1 MSEQINQNKDEMSES
16 IPQTAKSYIVKCK
29 NLEKTIK
36 ELKQVIKFLSDKLIE
51 VNKEK
56 EDLKI
61 TLRNKEVVSE
71 ELLNIK
77 EEIENVRKQR
87 EEIVLKK
94 DKEISN
100 LTRMI
105 TTLENK
111 MQIDNSDFKK
121 NIEIYSSKMNTVTY
135 LQMDNQAYKDE
146 IDALIKGQEEFKEQK
161 EEELKIQKKN
171 MLFKMDRFKEKM
183 IDNLKKT
190 NEDLK
195 NFNYKYMGTKNKLLA
210 EQKQKLFMIIEKKNE
225 IIKDLNKQI
234 DMLKDK
240 IYENEKDQEI
250 HKLVEYNLAYK
261 LILKNQ
267 DSKNKKP
274 KKRNKSINN
283 TQTGFPKLRKNQS
296 EKDFF
301 TKSIYKDMERNKLY
315 NNNNLPRSGSVD
327 EYDEYPKTQKTN
339 FIFTR
344 KRANYLK
351 EIQEKNIELEKEKLI
366 NIQLRN
372 KLNIYKSKFKG
383 LVDFLE
389 ENLQNFSKDEKL
401 MAKTNF
407 NTKIEKIKKCEFDEF
422 NIEEKKELLSV
433 LIKYLMP
440 LANPDMD
447 SSTCN
452 ESKTYFNTNL
462 SITRLKKVNNKNYLK
477 DNLLK
482 KAFTTKSNRYYQD
495 ILTGKNL
502 IFNSSK
508 NDILDI

>member
-1 MSEQINQNKDEMSES
+1 MSEQINQNKDEMSEN

-36 ELKQVIKFLSDKLIE
+36 ELKQVIKFLSDKLME

-61 TLRNKEVVSE
+61 TLHNKEVVSE

-105 TTLENK
+105 ATLENK

-161 EEELKIQKKN
+161 EEELKMQKKN

-261 LILKNQ
+261 LLQKNQ
-267 DSKNKKP
+267 NPLNKNKQSR
-274 KKRNKSINN
+274 KRNLFNN
-283 TQTGFPKLRKNQS
+283 AQTLTKNQS
-296 EKDFF
+296 EKN
-301 TKSIYKDMERNKLY
+301 IYMRTTNMNNQRNKLM
-315 NNNNLPRSGSVD
+315 NNNINLQKSHSI
-327 EYDEYPKTQKTN
+327 EEIEQFPKTSQTN
-339 FIFTR
+339 FIFSKQR
-344 KRANYLK
+344 KTFLK
-351 EIQEKNIELEKEKLI
+351 EMQGKNMEIEREKLI

-389 ENLQNFSKDEKL
+389 ENLQSFSKDEKL

-407 NTKIEKIKKCEFDEF
+407 NSKTEKLKKCEFDEF
-422 NIEEKKELLSV
+422 NQDEKKELLSI

-440 LANPDMD
+440 LANPEMD
-447 SSTCN
+447 LSAYN

-462 SITRLKKVNNKNYLK
+462 SITKLKRVKNKNYLK
-477 DNLLK
+477 DELLK
-482 KAFTTKSNRYYQD
+482 KAFVNKANRYHQD
-495 ILTGKNL
+495 IMTRKNL

>member
-105 TTLENK
+105 ATLENK

-161 EEELKIQKKN
+161 EEELKMQKKN

-210 EQKQKLFMIIEKKNE
+210 EQKQKLFMIIEKK
-225 IIKDLNKQI
+225 K
-234 DMLKDK
+234 
-240 IYENEKDQEI
+240 
-250 HKLVEYNLAYK
+250 
-261 LILKNQ
+261 
-267 DSKNKKP
+267 
-274 KKRNKSINN
+274 
-283 TQTGFPKLRKNQS
+283 
-296 EKDFF
+296 
-301 TKSIYKDMERNKLY
+301 
-315 NNNNLPRSGSVD
+315 
-327 EYDEYPKTQKTN
+327 
-339 FIFTR
+339 
-344 KRANYLK
+344 
-351 EIQEKNIELEKEKLI
+351 
-366 NIQLRN
+366 
-372 KLNIYKSKFKG
+372 
-383 LVDFLE
+383 
-389 ENLQNFSKDEKL
+389 
-401 MAKTNF
+401 
-407 NTKIEKIKKCEFDEF
+407 
-422 NIEEKKELLSV
+422 
-433 LIKYLMP
+433 
-440 LANPDMD
+440 
-447 SSTCN
+447 
-452 ESKTYFNTNL
+452 
-462 SITRLKKVNNKNYLK
+462 
-477 DNLLK
+477 
-482 KAFTTKSNRYYQD
+482 
-495 ILTGKNL
+495 
-502 IFNSSK
+502 
-508 NDILDI
+508 